1 MDDWTQQLTTWLNTT
16 GAQAE
21 TWLLDRAT
29 AAEVTID
36 AIATAAETAG
46 KDCAQQFEQT
56 FNPWLEPLIQSIWQ
70 PLMDT
75 PLDIE
80 VDLDQAIEAMIQPW
94 HQTIVPP
101 LNNHPLCS
109 GCQHYHGQVYGD
121 AMLVCGM
128 YPYGP
133 MADQTSC
140 PDKQP
145 IDWQEPWKTWFQ
157 SNSPKP

>member
-1 MDDWTQQLTTWLNTT
+1 MDDWTRQLTTWLNTT

-21 TWLLDRAT
+21 SWLLDRAT
-29 AAEVTID
+29 EAEATID
-36 AIATAAETAG
+36 AIATEAETAG
-46 KDCAQQFEQT
+46 KDLAQQVEQT
-56 FNPWLEPLIQSIWQ
+56 LSPWLETIWQ

-75 PLDIE
+75 PLDI
-80 VDLDQAIEAMIQPW
+80 DLDFDQAIDAIIQPW

-121 AMLVCGM
+121 AMLVCGI

-140 PDKQP
+140 ADKQA

-157 SNSPKP
+157 SSAPKP